1 MQKERFCFNYYIDD
15 ESPWQPS
22 VFVVL
27 EFETIFDQNSAPLA
41 LNANPGRP
49 DWFDATKSF
58 NHRRMREADF
68 TPNGIL
74 TEAEADFCA
83 AKLGTSI
90 KAAQQIALSKMR
102 EKLGYLPDIVYKTER
117 INAVIAKADR
127 RFIDDVQ
134 FTA

>member
-68 TPNGIL
+68 RPNSIL
-74 TEAEADFCA
+74 TEAEANFCA

-90 KAAQQIALSKMR
+90 ETAQQLALAKMG
-102 EKLGYLPDIVYKTER
+102 EKIGYFPDIVDKSKKIGT
-117 INAVIAKADR
+117 VIAKADR
-127 RFIDDVQ
+127 RFINDVQ
-134 FTA
+134 FRA